1 MDETRP
7 LSVGQES
14 LWLLHKLAPDSAA
27 YNLAGGARMAPAPD
41 VPVLARAVRALSAR
55 HDGLRSVFVEADGRP
70 RRAVLPPEANT
81 LDVRDV
87 PEVDDERLWELVLE
101 VTREPFA
108 LTGTRAG
115 DGPAT
120 PFRAVLLR
128 RREDAVFLMVTH
140 HLVTDATSQWLLWR
154 DLIAAYEA
162 YATGAEPDMAPVR
175 ASYDDHVAREARLLD
190 SPSGQRM
197 AGHWR
202 EVRAGSVAAEL
213 PTDRPRP
220 PFQSFQGAS
229 VASRLPDE
237 VAEGVRATAARVGV
251 SPFAFLLGTFQG
263 LLYRHTGQ
271 PDFTV
276 GCPASTRRA
285 AAREVVGYYVNP
297 ILLRARFARA
307 TTFADAAVAAN
318 HQVRQGMA
326 SAAYPY
332 PLVAREAAGPLFRIS
347 VTMVAADRFGATL
360 ERAVAGEVMHV
371 AGVKMSYMEL
381 PHMEGQC
388 DLTVEFTQDASALL
402 VVFRY
407 DTDLFERATVD
418 RLLEHFV
425 RLVEAGVTDPLTK
438 IAKAPLVSAAERQR
452 LLAMGT

>member
-1 MDETRP
+1 MTETRP

-27 YNLAGGARMAPAPD
+27 YNLAGGARMTPAPD
-41 VPVLARAVRALSAR
+41 VPTLARAVRALSAR
-55 HDGLRSVFVEADGRP
+55 HDGLRSTFAEVDGHP
-70 RRAVLPPEANT
+70 RRVVRGPERNH

-87 PEVDDERLWELVLE
+87 PDADDERLWELVLE

-108 LTGTRAG
+108 LSGPA
-115 DGPAT
+115 PAT
-120 PFRAVLLR
+120 PLRAVLLR

-140 HLVTDATSQWLLWR
+140 HIVTDATSQWVLWR
-154 DLIAAYEA
+154 DLIAAYRGFAEG
-162 YATGAEPDMAPVR
+162 TEPDWPPLR
-175 ASYDDHVAREARLLD
+175 AGYDDHVAREARLLD
-190 SPSGQRM
+190 SPSGHRM
-197 AGHWR
+197 AEHWR
-202 EVRAGSVAAEL
+202 TVCAGATAAEL

-220 PFQSFQGAS
+220 PFPSFSGAS
-229 VASRLPDE
+229 VARRLPDE
-237 VAEGVRATAARVGV
+237 LAEGVRATAARIGV
-251 SPFAFLLGTFQG
+251 SPFAFLLGAFQG

-271 PDFTV
+271 SDFTV

-285 AAREVVGYYVNP
+285 AARDVVGYYVNP
-297 ILLRARFARA
+297 ILLRSGFARH

-332 PLVAREAAGPLFRIS
+332 PLVAREAAAPLFRIAA
-347 VTMVAADRFGATL
+347 TMVTADRFGPEL

-371 AGVKMSYMEL
+371 SGVKMAYQQI

-388 DLTVEFTQDASALL
+388 DLTVEFTQDASALV

-407 DTDLFERATVD
+407 DTDLFEPSTMD
-418 RLLEHFV
+418 RLLDHFT
-425 RLVEAGVTDPLTK
+425 RLVEAGVADPLTK
-438 IAKAPLVSAAERQR
+438 VTRAPLVSAVERQR
-452 LLAMGT
+452 LLAMGS

>member
-1 MDETRP
+1 MDGTRP

-41 VPVLARAVRALSAR
+41 VPALARAVRALSAR
-55 HDGLRSVFVEADGRP
+55 HDGLRSVFVEVDGRP
-70 RRAVLPPEANT
+70 RRVVREAEPDG

-87 PEVDDERLWELVLE
+87 PDADDERLWEMVLE

-108 LTGTRAG
+108 LTREAR
-115 DGPAT
+115 

-128 RREDAVFLMVTH
+128 RREDAAFLMVTH
-140 HLVTDATSQWLLWR
+140 HIVTDATSQWLLWR

-162 YATGAEPDMAPVR
+162 YATGGEPDLPPVR

-190 SPSGQRM
+190 SPSGERM
-197 AGHWR
+197 AEHWR
-202 EVRAGSVAAEL
+202 EVCAGAVPAEL

-229 VASRLPDE
+229 VARRLPDE
-237 VAEGVRATAARVGV
+237 VAEGLRATAARIGV

-297 ILLRARFARA
+297 ILLRSRFARS

-318 HQVRQGMA
+318 HQVRRGMA
-326 SAAYPY
+326 GAAYPY
-332 PLVAREAAGPLFRIS
+332 PLVAREAAGPLFRIA
-347 VTMVAADRFGATL
+347 VTMVAADRFGPTL

-371 AGVKMSYMEL
+371 AGRKLSYMEI

-388 DLTVEFTQDASALL
+388 DLTVEFTQDASAL
-402 VVFRY
+402 VTVFRY

-418 RLLEHFV
+418 RLLDHFV
-425 RLVEAGVTDPLTK
+425 RLVEAGVADPLTK
-438 IAKAPLVSAAERQR
+438 ITRAPLVSAAERQR